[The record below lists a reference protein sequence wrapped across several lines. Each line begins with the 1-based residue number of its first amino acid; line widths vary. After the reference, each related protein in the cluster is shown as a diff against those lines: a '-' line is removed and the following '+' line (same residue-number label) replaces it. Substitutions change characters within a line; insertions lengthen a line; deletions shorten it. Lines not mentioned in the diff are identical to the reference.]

1 MGGRMDAAYYREYRR
16 RIKADPARAAH
27 YRTVDN
33 ARQRRLRAIPG
44 WRAEHEPRP
53 SRATVLP
60 DVPARHVGHDL
71 FDRAFDIV
79 PRRTSGLV
87 AVVSRDDEL
96 ADDLRSEAVLALL
109 EGRDAADAVR
119 TYRSRERAW
128 ISRSGF
134 LGSQITGEWSE
145 AA

>member
-60 DVPARHVGHDL
+60 DVPAR
-71 FDRAFDIV
+71 
-79 PRRTSGLV
+79 
-87 AVVSRDDEL
+87 DDEL